1 MGMITVSDL
10 EEISQDDEL
19 KRFKDQLVEKKTI
32 TYEESLNLR
41 GFYDSLYSPME
52 PVYCMI
58 YPNTLERPV
67 SVFGVTDDDAKYA
80 STTDFVSDDQIPTL
94 APSTNSPTPYIQGTP
109 TAKPTPTP
117 KPTGTT
123 VDQILAF
130 ELVYAPMNVNDIISN
145 AACMDYY
152 YDSTKP
158 KCPEFT
164 YFVDSIKVYCITET
178 IISFNLFY
186 IRAI

>member
-80 STTDFVSDDQIPTL
+80 SATDLVSDDQIPTL
-94 APSTNSPTPYIQGTP
+94 APSFAPGP
-109 TAKPTPTP
+109 APTP

-130 ELVYAPMNVNDIISN
+130 ELVYAPMSVNDIISN

-164 YFVDSIKVYCITET
+164 YFEDSIKVYCITET